1 MKQTFALLA
10 ILLLFAAPYAKA
22 QNEQRIKQ
30 IDITVRIPDVGD
42 AMFDGTQITGI
53 TTDVFGSE
61 NMLGEQK
68 INGGSVIIYE
78 FDTQGNRTYP
88 LVEEE
93 FQAGREYVFV
103 VYVTNYTDI
112 LFNYKNDKNFTV
124 DNSMVNATI
133 NGQPAKILRGSSG
146 RPLICET
153 IVKLPGERDPLLA
166 NTAVSPADGEH
177 AGYGYVDLGLPSGTL
192 WATCN
197 VGATKP
203 EGYGNYY
210 AYGETEPK
218 KTYIKENF
226 TGFGSYIYNNI
237 HNFTTFGE
245 ENNFYSVSTSMG
257 FRLLPEFDAARRNM
271 GGEWSMPT
279 RLQAKELRENCY
291 PKFLIVNGVKGTL
304 WTSLRNGKSIFT
316 PYSGTMV
323 GAKLEGR
330 GVGGYY
336 QTANGTRVRSIYTF
350 NWGTSYTRN
359 DDIGVSMLQISTYQY
374 NEDPVGDNVVPG
386 LPVRAVWGGKEF
398 SGDKPKLGSRLK
410 APRRPKVSVA
420 PNDSTGNNDSDSNND
435 SGNSNDSNRNSNQ
448 KAKEVI
454 EKGIQI
460 FNFLR

>member
-1 MKQTFALLA
+1 MKQSFALLV
-10 ILLLFAAPYAKA
+10 IMLFFVAPCLQA
-22 QNEQRIKQ
+22 QNQQRIKQ
-30 IDITVRIPDVGD
+30 IDITVRIPNVGD
-42 AMFDGTQITGI
+42 AMFDGTEITGI

-61 NMLGEQK
+61 DMLGEQK

-93 FQAGREYVFV
+93 FQAGREYVLV

-124 DNSMVNATI
+124 DNSMVKATI
-133 NGQPAKILRGSSG
+133 NGKPAKILRGSSG
-146 RPLICET
+146 RPLICEVV
-153 IVKLPGERDPLLA
+153 VKLPGERDPIYA

-197 VGATKP
+197 IGATKP
-203 EGYGNYY
+203 EDYGNYY
-210 AYGETEPK
+210 AYGETETK
-218 KTYIKENF
+218 KTYTKENF

-237 HNFTTFGE
+237 HNFTTFAE
-245 ENNFYSVSTSMG
+245 EDNFYSVSTFMG
-257 FRLLPEFDAARRNM
+257 ARLRYEFDAARQNM
-271 GGEWSMPT
+271 GGEWSIPT

-291 PKFLIVNGVKGTL
+291 PKFLIVNGIKGTL

-316 PYSGTMV
+316 PYSGSMV
-323 GAKLEGR
+323 GDKLEGR
-330 GVGGYY
+330 GIAGYY
-336 QTANGTRVRSIYTF
+336 QTANGTRVRNIFTF

-398 SGDKPKLGSRLK
+398 SGDKPKIGSKLR
-410 APRRPKVSVA
+410 APKRPKNSHNTNSTNTT
-420 PNDSTGNNDSDSNND
+420 NDSTNI
-435 SGNSNDSNRNSNQ
+435 
-448 KAKEVI
+448 KVKEILDV
-454 EKGIQI
+454 GRGLL
-460 FNFLR
+460 NLLR

>member
-1 MKQTFALLA
+1 MKQALALFAMMLF
-10 ILLLFAAPYAKA
+10 FAAPCTQA
-22 QNEQRIKQ
+22 QNQQRIKQ
-30 IDITVRIPDVGD
+30 IDITVRIPNVGD
-42 AMFDGTQITGI
+42 AMFDGTEITGI

-61 NMLGEQK
+61 DMLGAQK
-68 INGGSVIIYE
+68 IDGGSVTIYV
-78 FDTQGNRTYP
+78 FDTQGNRAYP
-88 LVEEE
+88 LVEEK

-103 VYVTNYTDI
+103 VRVTNYTDI

-124 DNSMVNATI
+124 DDSMVKASI
-133 NGQPAKILRGSSG
+133 NGKPAKILRGSSG

-153 IVKLPGERDPLLA
+153 VFKLPGERDQIFA

-177 AGYGYVDLGLPSGTL
+177 TGYGYVDLGLPSGTL

-197 VGATKP
+197 VGATTP

-237 HNFTTFGE
+237 HNFTTFPE
-245 ENNFYSVSTSMG
+245 ENDFYSTTTSMG
-257 FRLLPEFDAARRNM
+257 FRLLPEFDAARQNM
-271 GGEWSMPT
+271 GGEWSIPT
-279 RLQAKELRENCY
+279 RLQVKEMRENCY

-304 WTSLRNGKSIFT
+304 WTSLINGKSVFT

-330 GVGGYY
+330 GIGGYY
-336 QTANGTRVRSIYTF
+336 QTANGTRVRYIYTF

-359 DDIGVSMLQISTYQY
+359 DDIGVSILQISTYQY

-398 SGDKPKLGSRLK
+398 SGDKPKTGSKSRTPK
-410 APRRPKVSVA
+410 RPKTSDGTKET
-420 PNDSTGNNDSDSNND
+420 DSS
-435 SGNSNDSNRNSNQ
+435 
-448 KAKEVI
+448 KAKEILDVG
-454 EKGIQI
+454 KGIL
-460 FNFLR
+460 NFLR

>member
-1 MKQTFALLA
+1 MKQALVLFAVMLF
-10 ILLLFAAPYAKA
+10 FAAPCTQA
-22 QNEQRIKQ
+22 QNQQRIKQ
-30 IDITVRIPDVGD
+30 IDIMVRIPQVGD
-42 AMFDGTQITGI
+42 AMFDGTEITGI
-53 TTDVFGSE
+53 TTDVFGPE
-61 NMLGEQK
+61 NVLGEQK
-68 INGGSVIIYE
+68 INGGSVTIYE
-78 FDTQGNRTYP
+78 FDTQGNRAYP
-88 LVEEE
+88 LVEEQ

-103 VYVTNYTDI
+103 VRVTNYTDV

-146 RPLICET
+146 RPLICEA
-153 IVKLPGERDPLLA
+153 VFKLPGAPDPILS
-166 NTAVSPADGEH
+166 NTTVSSADGEH
-177 AGYGYVDLGLPSGTL
+177 TGYGYVDLGLPSGTL

-197 VGATKP
+197 VGATTP

-237 HNFTTFGE
+237 HNFTTFPE
-245 ENNFYSVSTSMG
+245 ENDFYSTTTSMG
-257 FRLLPEFDAARRNM
+257 FRLLPEFDAARQNM
-271 GGEWSMPT
+271 GGEWSIPT
-279 RLQAKELRENCY
+279 RLQVKEMRENCY

-304 WTSLRNGKSIFT
+304 WTSLINGKSVFT

-330 GVGGYY
+330 GIGGYY
-336 QTANGTRVRSIYTF
+336 QTANGTRVRYIYTF

-359 DDIGVSMLQISTYQY
+359 DDIGVSILQISTYQY

-398 SGDKPKLGSRLK
+398 SGDKPKTGSKSRTPK
-410 APRRPKVSVA
+410 RPKTSDGTKET
-420 PNDSTGNNDSDSNND
+420 DSS
-435 SGNSNDSNRNSNQ
+435 
-448 KAKEVI
+448 KAKEILDVG
-454 EKGIQI
+454 KGIL
-460 FNFLR
+460 NFLR